1 VIHWERRGLA
11 GVATID
17 RQERRNALDA
27 EHCNA
32 LRAHLAR
39 EREIRAVVLTGAGS
53 AFCAG
58 ADLGT
63 RFGETAED
71 SFRPAFD
78 QMLDELTAH
87 PAPVIAAVHGP
98 AIGAGCQL
106 AVACDLRVVG
116 PRATFGI
123 PAAKLGV
130 FLSPANLVRLV
141 ALVGSGPARDL
152 MMTAR
157 IYDADEAAAIGLV
170 SRVATDPVAA
180 ALELADEVA
189 ALAPITIAGAKRA
202 LNLCSPITGL
212 PESALTELALI
223 EQRAMTSDDVREG
236 VQAFGEKRPPRF
248 EGR

>member
-17 RQERRNALDA
+17 RPERRNALDA
-27 EHCNA
+27 EHCNE
-32 LRAHLAR
+32 LRAHLIK
-39 EREIRAVVLTGAGS
+39 EREIRAVVVTGAGS

-58 ADLGT
+58 ADLGA
-63 RFGETAED
+63 RFGPAAQD

-78 QMLDELTAH
+78 RMLDELTAH

-116 PRATFGI
+116 PHATFGI

-130 FLSPANLVRLV
+130 FLSPANLVRLA
-141 ALVGSGPARDL
+141 ALVGPGPARDL
-152 MMTAR
+152 LMTAR
-157 IYDADEAAAIGLV
+157 TYDADEAAAIGLV
-170 SRVATDPVAA
+170 TRIAADPVSA
-180 ALELADEVA
+180 ALELADEIA
-189 ALAPITIAGAKRA
+189 AMAPITVAGAKRA
-202 LNLCSPITGL
+202 LNVCSLAANL
-212 PESALTELALI
+212 PESVLAELASL
-223 EQRAMTSDDVREG
+223 ERRAMTSDDVREG

-248 EGR
+248 KGR